1 MAERLIELGNLRIHL
16 KEDEDTVSLLQSL
29 MRHVSNQEVADML
42 GISERTVRR
51 WKREGRLPSRGSAR
65 LKLVDVLE
73 HLTGDNAPGR
83 AAEGTGAAAGAGTA
97 EE

>member
-29 MRHVSNQEVADML
+29 MRHVSNQEIADML

-73 HLTGDNAPGR
+73 HLTGDTAPGR
-83 AAEGTGAAAGAGTA
+83 TAEGTGAAAGAGTT